1 MRPLDVV
8 GFGKYDDPHS
18 SRRRK
23 LPQSSHTQWLVR
35 WKRLY
40 TSASVAIHTA
50 TFRSWY
56 ICCAF
61 LLFALTFWD
70 ESTHTQTR
78 EILGW
83 NFSSCSLWVIKSR
96 CLEHQLLLSQS
107 VDAIED
113 HVTSCCGF
121 SARKM
126 HDYQDDSLVVFAKSN
141 IVITTSHT

>member
-1 MRPLDVV
+1 MLLGLESTTTHTPQDDVSFLRV
-8 GFGKYDDPHS
+8 HTLSGWWDERDYMQVLQLQS
-18 SRRRK
+18 T
-23 LPQSSHTQWLVR
+23 LPRSDVD
-35 WKRLY
+35 
-40 TSASVAIHTA
+40 TSAVL
-50 TFRSWY
+50 F
-56 ICCAF
+56 CF
-61 LLFALTFWD
+61 LHWHF
-70 ESTHTQTR
+70 EMNQHTQTR
-78 EILGW
+78 ESLGW
-83 NFSSCSLWVIKSR
+83 NFSSCSLWVIKSRLCR